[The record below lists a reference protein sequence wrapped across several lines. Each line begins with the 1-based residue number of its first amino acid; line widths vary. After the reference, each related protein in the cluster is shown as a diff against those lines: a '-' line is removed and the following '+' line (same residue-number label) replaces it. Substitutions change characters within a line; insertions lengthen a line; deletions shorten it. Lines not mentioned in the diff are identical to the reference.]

1 MQIFINKLLRLK
13 MPQLFLLA
21 VVSVEIITFS
31 VVSVMSILFHGQIR
45 DDFLITGFVTSLVAA
60 SIVVVIL
67 ARIIHLLRQAEKA
80 ASTANQAKSQFL
92 AHMSHEIRTPLNS
105 ILGMN
110 ELLAEKVGDQQL
122 LSYITTTRLAGES
135 LLALISDV
143 LDLSKI
149 EAGQL
154 TLASE
159 PIILRK
165 LIKRGV
171 AIQQGF
177 AKEKGLTITA
187 KLDPDLPHQV
197 LGDPDRLQ
205 QIFLNLLNNAIK
217 FTDSGTVAIS
227 AWPTAD
233 GRLHIRVADTG
244 IGISQ
249 EAVETIFDSFIQAD
263 ADITRK
269 YGGTGLGL
277 TICNNLAESMGG
289 KLTVESNLGHGSTF
303 TLSLPLQPLPKQQK
317 QKIDKPIE
325 TKKPA
330 ALNDLQQ
337 KTLNILAVDDT
348 HGNLMLISAFLNETP
363 HHVITAAN
371 GKEAVNIYKSHPLDL
386 VIMDLLMPIMD
397 GYEATRNIRALEKEQ
412 NLPEIPI
419 IAFTAQALKEDLD
432 KAIAAGCTLH
442 LTKPVRKAKLLA
454 TIEKFSRTNQVKTEK
469 G

>member
-1 MQIFINKLLRLK
+1 